1 MQLDTRKLTVLGS
14 EMPAVYAH
22 VLAYII
28 ILGKVEQLPN
38 LRGPLGTPHPC
49 LLSVSQT
56 GTLQHHIN
64 QLNNSDT

>member
-14 EMPAVYAH
+14 ELPAVYAH

-49 LLSVSQT
+49 LLSVS
-56 GTLQHHIN
+56 
-64 QLNNSDT
+64 